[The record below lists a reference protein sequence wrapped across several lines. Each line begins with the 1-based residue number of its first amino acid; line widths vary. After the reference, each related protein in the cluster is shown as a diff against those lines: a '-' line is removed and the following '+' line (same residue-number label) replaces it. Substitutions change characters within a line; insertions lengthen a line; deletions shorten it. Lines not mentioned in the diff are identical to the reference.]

1 MPSVRRALVDLDNN
15 VPMYDVQTQSERI
28 EKMMFTERL
37 IAYLASLFGVVALI
51 LACIGLYGLLSYEV
65 ARRTKEIGVRT
76 ALGAQKEDV
85 LRLVVGQGL
94 ALVSIGIVLG
104 IVGSFGVTRF
114 LKSLL
119 FGVEPTDFYT
129 LLAVGALLLLVG
141 GVACLIPA
149 RYAARVDPM
158 VALRY
163 E

>member
-1 MPSVRRALVDLDNN
+1 MFDVR
-15 VPMYDVQTQSERI
+15 TQSERI
-28 EKMMFTERL
+28 ERMLFTERL
-37 IAYLASLFGVVALI
+37 IAYLASLFGVFALI

-65 ARRTKEIGVRT
+65 ARRTKEIGVRA
-76 ALGAQKEDV
+76 ALGAQRRDV

-94 ALVSIGIVLG
+94 ALVSIGIAFGVVASL
-104 IVGSFGVTRF
+104 GVTRF

-119 FGVEPTDFYT
+119 YGVQPTDFYT
-129 LLAVGALLLLVG
+129 LLAVCAMLLLVG

-149 RYAARVDPM
+149 RHATRVDPM